1 MARFIKK
8 MGLRKGAKPGSLI
21 FVGEQQTDQ
30 VVIRVM
36 QYDANTL
43 EEKEVDSIDEAL
55 SLINEK
61 SMTWINIFG
70 IHDPEVMTTLG
81 NQFDINVLLLEDMM
95 NTDHRPKLS
104 KDDNNLYIIT
114 KLLNLNKDTGQV
126 ESDQLS
132 LIVGKNVL
140 VSLQEKP
147 GTHFE
152 AVRERIRKTRD
163 RLRIIYSDYL
173 AYALLD
179 CMVDNY
185 LDLLAE
191 IGSSIDELELEIL
204 EGTGKLTS
212 QKIYR
217 QRTELNFMR
226 QVVLPLKELT
236 LDLLKSEST
245 LIRKETRG
253 FIKDLHD
260 HVVITHER
268 IEVYHSIVA
277 DQKEIYN
284 SMISNRANEIMKV
297 LTVFAAIFIPLTFI
311 AGIYGMNF
319 ENIPELKWTYGYFYF
334 WGLIAVIGIGLLI
347 YFKRKKWL

>member
-21 FVGEQQTDQ
+21 FVGEQQTER
-30 VVIRVM
+30 VVIKVM
-36 QYDANTL
+36 QYDENHL
-43 EEKEVDSIDEAL
+43 EEKEVETIDQAL
-55 SLINEK
+55 SLINEN
-61 SMTWINIFG
+61 SMTWINVFG
-70 IHDPEVMTTLG
+70 IHDPDVMIALG
-81 NQFDINVLLLEDMM
+81 NRFDTDVLLLEDMM

-114 KLLNLNKDTGQV
+114 KLLNLNGETGQI

-132 LIVGKNVL
+132 LIAGKRFL
-140 VSLQEKP
+140 ISLQEKP

-163 RLRIIYSDYL
+163 RRRIIHSDYL

-191 IGSSIDELELEIL
+191 IGNSIDDLELEIL
-204 EGTGKLTS
+204 EGGGRFTS
-212 QKIYR
+212 RKIYR

-226 QVVLPLKELT
+226 QAVLPLKELIF
-236 LDLLKSEST
+236 DLVKSDST
-245 LIRKETRG
+245 LIRKETG
-253 FIKDLHD
+253 EFIRDLYD
-260 HVVITHER
+260 HVIITNER
-268 IEVYHSIVA
+268 IEVYFSIVA
-277 DQKEIYN
+277 DQKEIYH
-284 SMISNRANEIMKV
+284 SMISNRTNEIMKV

-319 ENIPELKWTYGYFYF
+319 ENIPELNWANGYLYF
-334 WGLIAVIGIGLLI
+334 WILITMVGVGLLI
-347 YFKRKKWL
+347 YFRKKKWL

>member
-21 FVGEQQTDQ
+21 FVGEQQTDR

-36 QYDANTL
+36 QYDANHL
-43 EEKEVDSIDEAL
+43 EEREVDTIEEAL
-55 SLINEK
+55 SLINEN

-70 IHDPEVMTTLG
+70 IHDPDVMATLG
-81 NQFDINVLLLEDMM
+81 KRFDTDALLLEDMM

-104 KDDNNLYIIT
+104 KDDNTLYIIT
-114 KLLNLNKDTGQV
+114 KLLNFKEETGQV

-132 LIVGKNVL
+132 LIAAKNVL

-152 AVRERIRKTRD
+152 AVRERIRRTRD
-163 RLRIIYSDYL
+163 RLRIIYPDYL

-179 CMVDNY
+179 CMVDSY

-191 IGSSIDELELEIL
+191 IGSSIDDLELEIL

-236 LDLLKSEST
+236 FDLLKSDSP
-245 LIRKETRG
+245 LIREETRG
-253 FIKDLHD
+253 FIRDLYD
-260 HVVITHER
+260 HVVITLER
-268 IEVYHSIVA
+268 IEVYFSIVA

-284 SMISNRANEIMKV
+284 SMISSRANEIMKV

-334 WGLIAVIGIGLLI
+334 WGLIAVIGIGLMI

>member
-21 FVGEQQTDQ
+21 FVGEQQTDR
-30 VVIRVM
+30 VAIRVM
-36 QYDANTL
+36 QYDANHL
-43 EEKEVDSIDEAL
+43 EEREVDTIEEAL

-70 IHDPEVMTTLG
+70 IHDPDLMATLG
-81 NQFDINVLLLEDMM
+81 KRFDIDVLLLEDMM

-114 KLLNLNKDTGQV
+114 KLLNLKEETGQI

-132 LIVGKNVL
+132 LIASKNVL

-163 RLRIIYSDYL
+163 RLRIIYPDYL

-179 CMVDNY
+179 CMVDSY

-191 IGSSIDELELEIL
+191 IGSSIDDLELEIL

-226 QVVLPLKELT
+226 QMVLPLKELT
-236 LDLLKSEST
+236 FDLLKSDSP

-253 FIKDLHD
+253 FVKNLYD

-268 IEVYHSIVA
+268 IEVYFSIVA

>member
-36 QYDANTL
+36 QYDSKSL
-43 EEKEVDSIDEAL
+43 EEMEVDTIEQAL
-55 SLINEK
+55 AMINDR

-70 IHDPEVMTTLG
+70 IHDPEVLAKLG
-81 NQFDINVLLLEDMM
+81 TRFDIDVLLLEDMM

-104 KDDNNLYIIT
+104 KDDNNLYVIA
-114 KLLNLNKDTGQV
+114 KLLSFNRDTGQI

-132 LIVGKNVL
+132 LIAGKNVL

-152 AVRERIRKTRD
+152 AVRERIRKTKD

-179 CMVDNY
+179 CMVDSY

-191 IGSSIDELELEIL
+191 IGSSIDNLESEIL
-204 EGTGKLTS
+204 EGKGKFTS

-236 LDLLKSEST
+236 FDLLKSDSI

-253 FIKDLHD
+253 FIRDLYD

-268 IEVYHSIVA
+268 IEVYFSIVA

-284 SMISNRANEIMKV
+284 SLISSRANEIMKV
-297 LTVFAAIFIPLTFI
+297 LTIFAAIFIPLTFI

-319 ENIPELKWTYGYFYF
+319 ENIPELKWTYGYLYF
-334 WGLIAVIGIGLLI
+334 WGLIAVIGAGLLI